1 MFMKVQ
7 RVIFC
12 LLEKLE
18 MFVNQKRNDSST
30 KMVPNLGTK
39 SSNSAFFSYLKK
51 KNMKQSKYHGP
62 NRARCDLPFAQK
74 NKWKLDLLRKLWF
87 FVNIYDFLKFLKISF
102 CVTKAVVATICFR
115 SSFSRVS
122 MKDLCL
128 SFTMVCRFGVILAN
142 TNAWW
147 NVLKHEGGTKSRFLG
162 YQIGTLDG

>member
-51 KNMKQSKYHGP
+51 KNMKQSKYHRQFRL
-62 NRARCDLPFAQK
+62 NRATYDLIDLPFAQ
-74 NKWKLDLLRKLWF
+74 NK
-87 FVNIYDFLKFLKISF
+87 
-102 CVTKAVVATICFR
+102 
-115 SSFSRVS
+115 
-122 MKDLCL
+122 
-128 SFTMVCRFGVILAN
+128 
-142 TNAWW
+142 
-147 NVLKHEGGTKSRFLG
+147 
-162 YQIGTLDG
+162 